1 MTADKREVVLIT
13 GTRKGIGE
21 ALVEHFV
28 AKGSVV
34 EGCSRE
40 LPDWELDGYR
50 HHQVNVLD
58 EAQVRGMVQSISDRH
73 GRLDVLV
80 NNAGIASM
88 NHSLLM
94 PVATVDRILET
105 NVTGV
110 FLVSRQ
116 AARLMKRNNYGR
128 IVNIGSVAAQLRIEG
143 EAMYAASKT
152 AMLTF
157 TRSSLARL
165 HRSASPAMSS
175 PRPRSRPTSS
185 GRSRRTRSTV
195 SSTRSPSSDS
205 ERSTTSANA
214 VDFFASPKS
223 DYITGQVLYLGGA

>member
-1 MTADKREVVLIT
+1 MADDREVVFIT
-13 GTRKGIGE
+13 GTRKGIGR

-28 AKGSVV
+28 AKGARV

-40 LPDWELDGYR
+40 MPDWELDGYR
-50 HHQVNVLD
+50 HNQVDVLD
-58 EAQVRGMVQSISDRH
+58 EVQVRNVMQSIATRY
-73 GRLDVLV
+73 GRLDVVV
-80 NNAGIASM
+80 NNAGVASM

-94 PVATVDRILET
+94 PVATADRILET

-110 FLVSRQ
+110 FLVSRE
-116 AARLMKRNNYGR
+116 AARLMKRRRYGR

-143 EAMYAASKT
+143 EAMYAASKS

-157 TRSSLARL
+157 TQIFAREVASFGITCNVVAPTPVETDLIRSVPKDKIDRLVDSLAIKRL
-165 HRSASPAMSS
+165 G
-175 PRPRSRPTSS
+175 TFDD
-185 GRSRRTRSTV
+185 V
-195 SSTRSPSSDS
+195 
-205 ERSTTSANA
+205 ANA

>member
-1 MTADKREVVLIT
+1 MPDEREVVLIT
-13 GTRKGIGE
+13 GTRKGIGR

-28 AKGSVV
+28 AQGAIV

-40 LPDWELDGYR
+40 MPDWELEGY
-50 HHQVNVLD
+50 HHTQANVLD
-58 EAQVRGMVQSISDRH
+58 EVQVRNMMQSIAARH

-94 PVATVDRILET
+94 PVSTVDRILET

-110 FLVSRQ
+110 FLVSRE
-116 AARLMKRNNYGR
+116 AVRVMKRRRYGR

-157 TRSSLARL
+157 TQIFAREVAPFGITCNVVAPTPVETDLIRSVPKDKIDRLVEALAIKRL
-165 HRSASPAMSS
+165 G
-175 PRPRSRPTSS
+175 TFDD
-185 GRSRRTRSTV
+185 V
-195 SSTRSPSSDS
+195 
-205 ERSTTSANA
+205 ANA

-223 DYITGQVLYLGGA
+223 DYITGQVIYLGGA